1 MNIAD
6 RAVGYFPLSIAT
18 SLALQGA
25 LGTHPDRPAGP
36 KLLNDF
42 NGHAVNVKT
51 LFRNYY
57 EAIGNDNIPQ
67 VNTKDLIDG
76 FREEIEYYLSISEE
90 QSGFSFKTFLYLPDY
105 IGLETRNR
113 HALLRT
119 DSTPLQVLYNKTLR
133 TVVGEIVKNEKEL
146 MNLYPLKIDAQL
158 PSQTL
163 MLTHFPY
170 DLTSKI
176 ADNLYLLESHTGVIK
191 DRSKWYTKY
200 YNGKD
205 LSTIPF
211 NEAFLTI
218 FGDKQMFSPIGS
230 AYRRALIELSNKY
243 NWSFVTSKDKVLYGI
258 DSLKDRYM
266 VEKLRSFLKH
276 W

>member
-6 RAVGYFPLSIAT
+6 RAVGYFPLSIST

-25 LGTHPDRPAGP
+25 LGTHPDHPAGP

-57 EAIGNDNIPQ
+57 EAIGKDNIPQ
-67 VNTKDLIDG
+67 VSTKELIDG
-76 FREEIEYYLSISEE
+76 FREEISYYLDISEE
-90 QSGFSFKTFLYLPDY
+90 QSGFSFKTFLYLSDY
-105 IGLETRNR
+105 IGLESRLR
-113 HALLRT
+113 HAIPRT
-119 DSTPLQVLYNKTLR
+119 DSTPIQILYTKTMKLVL
-133 TVVGEIVKNEKEL
+133 GEIIKNEKEL
-146 MNLYPLKIDAQL
+146 INLYTLKITEKL

-163 MLTHFPY
+163 ILTHFPY
-170 DLTSKI
+170 DLTSRI
-176 ADNLYLLESHTGVIK
+176 ADNMYLLESHTGAIK
-191 DRSKWYTKY
+191 DRSKWHTKY

-205 LSTIPF
+205 LAAIPF
-211 NEAFLTI
+211 NEAFLSI
-218 FGDKQMFSPIGS
+218 FGDKQQFSPIGG
-230 AYRRALIELSNKY
+230 AYRRALIELSSKY

-258 DSLKDRYM
+258 DTLKDRYM